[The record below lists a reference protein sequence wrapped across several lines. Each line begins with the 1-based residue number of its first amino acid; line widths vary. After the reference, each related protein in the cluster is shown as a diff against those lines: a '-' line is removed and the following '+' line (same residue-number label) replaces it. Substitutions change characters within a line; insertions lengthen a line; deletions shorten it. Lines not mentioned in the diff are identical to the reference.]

1 MLVELYK
8 KELKQKR
15 KLPTSRARV
24 PVVIIVAVECHR
36 DGGGRYCHSRD
47 IRIVY
52 GDI

>member
-15 KLPTSRARV
+15 KLPRARV
-24 PVVIIVAVECHR
+24 SVVIIVAVECHH